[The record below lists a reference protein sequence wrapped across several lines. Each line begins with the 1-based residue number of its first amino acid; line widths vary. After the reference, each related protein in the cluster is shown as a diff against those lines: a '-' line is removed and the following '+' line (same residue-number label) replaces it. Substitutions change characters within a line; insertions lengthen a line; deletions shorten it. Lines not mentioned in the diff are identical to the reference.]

1 MPVSSMPASTEP
13 GPAEQELSP
22 RRRRLLDA
30 ALHVVADQGL
40 RGLTHRAVDRE
51 AGLPEGTCS
60 AYLRTRKALQSAL
73 TAYVAGTLAADVAGL
88 AREIEGCSSADGG
101 QEAGQEGR
109 AIELTTGLFLRWL
122 DEREVLVA
130 KLELTLEAARDPEL
144 AELLASYRAELVV
157 VVDAILAQR
166 GKEHSTERAEAVVAA
181 YDGVLASALLKP
193 RATRQEFVSRSLELI
208 FAALA
213 PE

>member
-1 MPVSSMPASTEP
+1 MLGRICSAL
-13 GPAEQELSP
+13 ELSED
-22 RRRRLLDA
+22 LCLAEHDA
-30 ALHVVADQGL
+30 V
-40 RGLTHRAVDRE
+40 
-51 AGLPEGTCS
+51 
-60 AYLRTRKALQSAL
+60 
-73 TAYVAGTLAADVAGL
+73 
-88 AREIEGCSSADGG
+88 
-101 QEAGQEGR
+101 
-109 AIELTTGLFLRWL
+109 
-122 DEREVLVA
+122 
-130 KLELTLEAARDPEL
+130 EAARDPEL

-193 RATRQEFVSRSLELI
+193 RAPRQEFVSRSLELI